1 MSRFCY
7 SPLPPITVALV
18 AKISAKLLILWTGG
32 PERTRTSNQ
41 AVMSVLPAPERSIK
55 FGNFAHRKIPI
66 ITLRGTYDAFPSWPA
81 RSGLT
86 RVVTN
91 CLRCLLTSIL
101 VWLRR
106 FIGHSLV
113 NGALRLRTFWVR
125 RRFSGLEIIRAS
137 RNQRPER
144 SLASMFIFEAGTI
157 LLMRLETPEIRDGAR
172 EAFALGEMTRCMPIT
187 LHPILL

>member
-1 MSRFCY
+1 MWWAREDSNLQPSGY
-7 SPLPPITVALV
+7 
-18 AKISAKLLILWTGG
+18 
-32 PERTRTSNQ
+32 ERPT
-41 AVMSVLPAPERSIK
+41 
-55 FGNFAHRKIPI
+55 
-66 ITLRGTYDAFPSWPA
+66 
-81 RSGLT
+81 RSGKINKIGQF
-86 RVVTN
+86 RA
-91 CLRCLLTSIL
+91 RLLTFVLI
-101 VWLRR
+101 WLRR

-125 RRFSGLEIIRAS
+125 RRSSGLEIIRAS

-157 LLMRLETPEIRDGAR
+157 LLVRLETPEIRDGAR